1 MGAHGKSGTPRVEAS
16 SNRYRKRIAQLRHE
30 PRTPMDARSRPN
42 ARGTS
47 APGRPAGRRLD
58 RAARGRAQAGRR
70 PARRREHA
78 RQRRHQVPDPVDLVA
93 RDVLYRRCAGAPRSR
108 RGAQSAGR
116 SRHPVRD
123 SRSAAVR
130 CLRHEHAH
138 LPAGRHVEGGSAGGD
153 RVHRLAHRRALR
165 PEERVRPRA
174 LPDSDAARPG
184 ALAPPHDRLRQR
196 RSHARHLL
204 DAGRPGV
211 PVGALP
217 DPARGQ
223 VRPRRDTRVQRMLSR
238 GRAHPAPQL
247 VHAARLRHLAVLRG
261 GEAHHR
267 QGLRLSQDRLC
278 PGRSGLTRERAAIPK
293 YETTLTASQTVAE
306 GTMAFHFAKPA
317 GFKFTAGQ
325 SMNVSLIDPPETDG
339 KGNARTFSI
348 VSAPYETEL
357 MIATRMRD
365 TAFKRVL
372 KAMPAGERV
381 SLRGPAGMFTLDP
394 ADARPAVFLAGGI
407 GITPFLSM
415 SRQAAHDRL
424 ARDIWL
430 FYSNRRPEDA
440 AFLDELAALPRR
452 NPRYRFVGTMVEMAK
467 SSRPWSGETGVLGRT
482 MLERHL
488 KDLAA
493 SVYYVAGPPGLVEAM
508 QKMLTE
514 TSVKEDAIHNDEVF
528 SY

>member
-1 MGAHGKSGTPRVEAS
+1 MDGRTLSHLPGTADPR
-16 SNRYRKRIAQLRHE
+16 
-30 PRTPMDARSRPN
+30 RSDCSRL
-42 ARGTS
+42 AGT
-47 APGRPAGRRLD
+47 AG
-58 RAARGRAQAGRR
+58 GGAQAGRC
-70 PARRREHA
+70 PAHRREHA

-93 RDVLYRRCAGAPRSR
+93 RDVLYRRCARGPCCR
-108 RGAQSAGR
+108 RIAQGPGR
-116 SRHPVRD
+116 SLHPLRD
-123 SRSAAVR
+123 SRTAAFR

-138 LPAGRHVEGGSAGGD
+138 LPAGRLVEGGSASGNQ
-153 RVHRLAHRRALR
+153 VHRLAHRRTLR

-174 LPDSDAARPG
+174 LPDSHATRPG

-196 RSHARHLL
+196 RPYARHLL
-204 DAGRPGV
+204 DAGRPSL

-223 VRPRRDTRVQRMLSR
+223 VHPRRDARVQRLLSR
-238 GRAHPAPQL
+238 GHPHPAPQL
-247 VHAARLRHLAVLRG
+247 VHAARLRHLALLRG
-261 GEAHHR
+261 GEAHHL
-267 QGLRLSQDRLC
+267 QGLRLSQDRLG
-278 PGRSGLTRERAAIPK
+278 PGRSGLTGERAAMPK
-293 YETTLTASQTVAE
+293 YEPTFTRSETVAE

-325 SMNVSLIDPPETDG
+325 SMNVSLIDPPETDA

-348 VSAPYETEL
+348 VSAPHENEL
-357 MIATRMRD
+357 VIATRMRD

-372 KAMPAGERV
+372 RAMPAGGRV
-381 SLRGPAGMFTLDP
+381 GLRGPAGLFTLDP
-394 ADARPAVFLAGGI
+394 ADTRPAVFLAGGI
-407 GITPFLSM
+407 GITPFVSM

-467 SSRPWSGETGVLGRT
+467 SSRPWSGETGFLDRT

-488 KDLAA
+488 KDLSAF
-493 SVYYVAGPPGLVEAM
+493 VYYMAGPPGLVEAM

-514 TSVKEDAIHNDEVF
+514 T
-528 SY
+528 